1 MEQYEKIASLKA
13 ELHYIESHKEFL
25 ESLKK
30 ECIELEKQKQE
41 HEQRLYKENK
51 DVENLEKT
59 TIVSLFHSIIGN
71 KEDCLEKER
80 QEAMQASIDYHHIIN
95 EYQLKKEEVEK
106 LQKRIQQEH
115 QIKQQL
121 QQLQLEFI
129 QITNPQ
135 QAKQIQQFLT
145 EYEELQKFSKEMTEA
160 IQAGLELTN
169 SLEKVIS
176 ELGSAKGWGIYDMVG
191 GGLIS
196 TAIKHQH
203 MDKAQ
208 RYYETVKMK
217 IKSFEKELKDVN
229 DLSIE
234 YNKLGTTLLT
244 FDYIFDSL
252 FVDWLVQSKIS
263 KNKHNMEKLYNQVSQ
278 IIHSLQQKESD
289 IKRDIQDKHQNIQNI
304 LESI

>member
-1 MEQYEKIASLKA
+1 MEQYEEIANLKA
-13 ELHYIESHKEFL
+13 ELRYIETHKEFL
-25 ESLKK
+25 ELLKK
-30 ECIELEKQKQE
+30 ECLALEKQKQE
-41 HEQRLYKENK
+41 YEQRLYKENK

-59 TIVSLFHSIIGN
+59 TIISLFHSIIGN
-71 KEDCLEKER
+71 KENRLEKER
-80 QEAMQASIDYHHIIN
+80 QEAMQASMDYHRIAN
-95 EYQLKKEEVEK
+95 EYQLKEAEVDK
-106 LQKRIQQEH
+106 LQKRIQQEYR
-115 QIKQQL
+115 IKQQL

-129 QITNPQ
+129 QTTNPQ

-145 EYEELQKFSKEMTEA
+145 EYEELQKLSKEITEA

-169 SLEKVIS
+169 SLEEVIS
-176 ELGSAKGWGIYDMVG
+176 ELSSAKGWGIYDMVG

-208 RYYETVKMK
+208 RNYETVKIK
-217 IKSFEKELKDVN
+217 ITSFEKELKDVN

-234 YNKLGTTLLT
+234 YNILGTALLT

-263 KNKHNMEKLYNQVSQ
+263 KNKRNMEELYNQVGQ
-278 IIHSLQQKESD
+278 IIQDLEQKASNIE
-289 IKRDIQDKHQNIQNI
+289 IDIQEKHRNIQNI
-304 LESI
+304 LGNI